1 MPDWT
6 YRTFLKPAL
15 KALPRSRA
23 HDLVVRSLALLAS
36 TPGGPQIL
44 RFFGHMQPD
53 PRLRVAIG
61 GLPWS
66 TPIGIGAAVDPRGIA
81 CRAWAQFGVGFVEVR
96 AACDAQPSSL
106 PTWVRLTP
114 GPPESLRSQVATARK
129 AAVGFVL
136 EPTDAQP
143 DALRLEQVR
152 MVSDALRNGPAG
164 GRLLLVAIDAR
175 RPWEE
180 IEDRVDCALAAGANG
195 VRLEC
200 GWNFETDPL
209 ESQETRILES
219 VLQTARR
226 LRERFGKEPILVAG
240 GAETADGVVSLRRAG
255 VDLVV
260 LDAGLVRS
268 GPGLPK
274 RVNAALLFQSTGT
287 PSPVSGGEPS
297 PWSRR
302 SWFWCALLG
311 VSMLVGGL
319 LAFIIAS
326 TRVVLPYD
334 EAWCSTTRDGFAAI
348 NPRLLPFLAHDR
360 VTLAGTMI
368 SLGGLYLGLAVGA
381 VRRGAHW
388 AQKTVIVSATAGF
401 LSFFL
406 FLGFGYFDP
415 FHAFVTAILFQFL
428 LMALYAELG
437 TAQSVPYPDLEENA
451 AWRRGQWGQLLFVLL
466 GLGLTGAGVV
476 IASIG
481 IGEVL
486 VREDLEYMG
495 TSIEALRSA
504 NPRLIPL
511 VAHDRASLG
520 GMLVANGLG
529 VWLAAQWG
537 FVGGARWLWWTL
549 VLSGIPAFVCAIGV
563 HLAVGYTDPWHLAP
577 AMAATVLF
585 ALAAALARGWLCGSE
600 SARRLAWETH
610 LRPGSCADSKSGN
623 QEGER
628 QVSS

>member
-6 YRTFLKPAL
+6 YRTILKPVL
-15 KALPRSRA
+15 RTLPRARA
-23 HDLVVRSLALLAS
+23 HQVVVRSLALLAS

-53 PRLRVAIG
+53 PRLRVAVG
-61 GLPWS
+61 GLLWC
-66 TPIGIGAAVDPRGIA
+66 TPIGIGAALDPKGVAR
-81 CRAWAQFGVGFVEVR
+81 RAWAQFGVGFVEVG
-96 AACDAQPSSL
+96 AACAVPPNAL
-106 PTWVRLTP
+106 PTWVRLTTDP
-114 GPPESLRSQVATARK
+114 TKSVRSQIATVRETV
-129 AAVGFVL
+129 VGVVL

-143 DALRLEQVR
+143 DPLLTEQVR
-152 MVSDALRNGPAG
+152 MVAEFLRNGPG
-164 GRLLLVAIDAR
+164 SRLVLVAVDVR

-180 IEDRVDCALAAGANG
+180 IENLVDCALAAGANG
-195 VRLEC
+195 IRLDC
-200 GWNFETDPL
+200 GWNIEIDSL
-209 ESQETRILES
+209 EPQDTRILES
-219 VLQTARR
+219 VLETTRQ
-226 LRERFGKEPILVAG
+226 LRERFGEHPILVAG
-240 GAETADGVVSLRRAG
+240 GAETPDGVLSLRRAG
-255 VDLVV
+255 VDLVA

-274 RVNAALLFQSTGT
+274 RVNAALLFQATAKTTSE
-287 PSPVSGGEPS
+287 PIGEPS

-311 VSMLVGGL
+311 ASMLLGGL

-360 VTLAGTMI
+360 VSLAGTMI
-368 SLGGLYLGLAVGA
+368 SIGGLYLGLALGG
-381 VRRGAHW
+381 VRRSSHW
-388 AQKTVIVSATAGF
+388 AQKTVILSATAGF
-401 LSFFL
+401 VSFFL

-428 LMALYAELG
+428 IMALYADLG
-437 TAQSVPYPDLEENA
+437 MPQSVPYPDLEENA
-451 AWRRGQWGQLLFVLL
+451 AWRRGQWGQLLFVVL
-466 GLGLTGAGVV
+466 GLGLTTAGLV

-481 IGEVL
+481 IREVL
-486 VREDLEYMG
+486 VREDLEYLR
-495 TSIEALRSA
+495 TSIETLRSA

-549 VLSGIPAFVCAIGV
+549 VLSGSPAFVCAIGV

-577 AMAATVLF
+577 AIAATVVF
-585 ALAAALARGWLCGSE
+585 ALAAALAHGWLCGSASSRR
-600 SARRLAWETH
+600 SAWRNHVRL
-610 LRPGSCADSKSGN
+610 GSSCGSKSENHG
-623 QEGER
+623 
-628 QVSS
+628 